1 MIYKSYL
8 VEKNI
13 KSLNKNLNL
22 FYGENLGLKNEF
34 KDRIKREFKNAK
46 ILHFYQ
52 DEIIKREEIIY
63 NEIFNLSLFETER
76 IIFIYQVN
84 DKILEILEKIEKN

>member
-34 KDRIKREFKNAK
+34 KDKIKSEFKNAK

-52 DEIIKREEIIY
+52 DEIIKREEIIIMNY
-63 NEIFNLSLFETER
+63 LIYHFLKQRELFLY
-76 IIFIYQVN
+76 I
-84 DKILEILEKIEKN
+84 K

>member
-34 KDRIKREFKNAK
+34 KDKIKSEFKNAK
-46 ILHFYQ
+46 IF
-52 DEIIKREEIIY
+52 
-63 NEIFNLSLFETER
+63 
-76 IIFIYQVN
+76 IFI
-84 DKILEILEKIEKN
+84 KMK